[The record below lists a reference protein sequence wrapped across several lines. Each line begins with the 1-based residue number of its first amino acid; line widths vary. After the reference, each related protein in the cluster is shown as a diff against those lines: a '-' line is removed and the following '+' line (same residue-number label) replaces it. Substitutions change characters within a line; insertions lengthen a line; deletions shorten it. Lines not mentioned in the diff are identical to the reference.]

1 MNNETT
7 RASAPVQMQEGQ
19 MGKWAAWYDLIM
31 ALMTFGRERK
41 LRQDTIGLAQIWP
54 GDNILEIGCGTGS
67 LTLAAK
73 AQAGS
78 SGEVVG
84 IDIAPEMVAKALSK
98 AARTG
103 ADVSFQEGSIEHIP
117 FPDNRFDVVLCS
129 FMIFH
134 MPEEV
139 REKGFPEIYRVLRPG
154 GHLFILDAAQSNK
167 PLQPSSGRTH
177 DVRELA
183 PVLQDNSFTE
193 IEMKKTPFGFM
204 GTPFWFV
211 RGKAD
216 KV

>member
-1 MNNETT
+1 
-7 RASAPVQMQEGQ
+7 
-19 MGKWAAWYDLIM
+19 MGKYAPWYDLIM
-31 ALMTFGRERK
+31 TVMTLGKEKK
-41 LRQDTIGLAQIWP
+41 LRQDTIGLAQIRT
-54 GDNILEIGCGTGS
+54 GDTVLEIGCGTGS

-73 AQAGS
+73 ERVGP
-78 SGEVVG
+78 SGEVTG
-84 IDIAPEMVAKALSK
+84 IDIAPGMVAKARSK
-98 AARTG
+98 AARTS
-103 ADVSFQEGSIEHIP
+103 ADVSFLEGSIEHIP
-117 FPDNRFDVVLCS
+117 FPENHFDVVLCS

-139 REKGFPEIYRVLRPG
+139 RRKGFPEIYRVLRPG

-167 PLQPSSGRTH
+167 PLQPSSGRMH
-177 DVRELA
+177 DIRELA

-193 IEMKKTPFGFM
+193 IEMEKTPFGFM